1 MLEHARLWSCNLG
14 SMEMTKSSVSLSDKC
29 VWHCHRHIW
38 DTAVTRLCIYFFYHF
53 LKEERKKVGFLTKLL
68 LVLAH
73 LSLDLVAVVPT
84 TALWWSSLVLVST
97 HQNWYHW
104 CLSRHI
110 GIALA
115 ASVLALAHWLSLFV
129 VMLHLFCLF
138 LISFLIYF
146 CLGKVQELE
155 ASSNWVT
162 ACWSFA

>member
-1 MLEHARLWSCNLG
+1 MGHSCDTAMYLFFLSFFKRRKKKSGIFDQVAAGLG
-14 SMEMTKSSVSLSDKC
+14 PSLSWFGC
-29 VWHCHRHIW
+29 C
-38 DTAVTRLCIYFFYHF
+38 
-53 LKEERKKVGFLTKLL
+53 
-68 LVLAH
+68 
-73 LSLDLVAVVPT
+73 SST

-129 VMLHLFCLF
+129 VMLPLFCLF